1 MVDFRLNDEQTEYQ
15 KLAREVAQKQLAVN
29 AHKYDIA
36 AEPTVEPLHQIWESG
51 LANVQIDSEQ
61 GGLGLGT
68 WDAVVVAEELAAG
81 CSGITAPLE
90 ASSLA
95 ILPVLKFG
103 SAKQQEAL
111 LKPLVDNFGLAAL
124 PINLFCNPTCTALKA
139 IKSGSGFVLN
149 GEVAMLSNAST
160 ASWAMVAASTDSGM
174 TLLVVPLKS
183 PGVESV
189 GRPYLLGRRASDVA
203 CVRFK
208 DVMLTA
214 ESVIGEEDKGASI
227 LETVRSVHL

>member
-103 SAKQQEAL
+103 SAKQQEAH
-111 LKPLVDNFGLAAL
+111 
-124 PINLFCNPTCTALKA
+124 
-139 IKSGSGFVLN
+139 
-149 GEVAMLSNAST
+149 
-160 ASWAMVAASTDSGM
+160 
-174 TLLVVPLKS
+174 
-183 PGVESV
+183 
-189 GRPYLLGRRASDVA
+189 
-203 CVRFK
+203 
-208 DVMLTA
+208 
-214 ESVIGEEDKGASI
+214 
-227 LETVRSVHL
+227 VRSLSLFGHRQVRAPPRGTAAIADPAGSRVVTSSSLPAGETS